1 METIKAAFAEYFER
15 WNIRLPAELDAHS
28 APGQISQQGW
38 RIQYLTGEDEKGCY
52 LDFYASHRMTSDRH
66 VRIYE
71 SGRVQ
76 HLPAY
81 QEHVIYA
88 AGASEAEKRQAER
101 EFQEYNRQ
109 VKKILEEK
117 GFA

>member
-15 WNIRLPAELDAHS
+15 WNISLPVEMGYDS
-28 APGQISQQGW
+28 APGRISQQGW

-52 LDFYASHRMTSDRH
+52 LDFYASHRMTNDRH

-71 SGRVQ
+71 SGHIQ
-76 HLPAY
+76 HLPSCL
-81 QEHVIYA
+81 EHVIYS
-88 AGASEAEKRQAER
+88 AGASEAEKQQAEQ
-101 EFQEYNRQ
+101 EFRDYNRQ
-109 VKKILEEK
+109 VKRLLEEK